1 MSYGN
6 KADAIYFDKIFNET
20 LDMIYEDI
28 FGCFDCSHI
37 GTFAEIKSVLNAGN
51 IKVNKDKITYKWVN
65 IGGILNEIQ
74 EK

>member
-6 KADAIYFDKIFNET
+6 EADAIYFDEIFDET

-28 FGCFDCSHI
+28 FGGFDCSHI
-37 GTFAEIKSVLNAGN
+37 GTFAEFKSVPNMED
-51 IKVNKDKITYKWVN
+51 IKIQKDKITYKWVN